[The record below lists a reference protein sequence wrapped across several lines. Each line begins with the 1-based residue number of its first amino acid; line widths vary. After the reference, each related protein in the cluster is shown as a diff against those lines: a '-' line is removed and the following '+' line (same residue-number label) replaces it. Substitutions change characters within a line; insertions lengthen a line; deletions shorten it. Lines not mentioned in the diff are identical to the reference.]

1 MLALFWK
8 IVYTKQNT
16 AFLILSIFS
25 MQYKIPVQI
34 ENEDSIFLGL
44 SFRQLWIIMWWWG
57 IAYGLFTV
65 LEPRL
70 GSQVALIFVIPLVI
84 IGIII
89 ALLKISEMTFLP
101 IVFNSLRLTLNAK
114 KRLWS
119 KGTDSYEPGDIGA
132 IYIKK
137 EQKWE
142 ANLSF
147 AEKMK
152 SNDEI
157 AQKIKNL

>member
-1 MLALFWK
+1 
-8 IVYTKQNT
+8 
-16 AFLILSIFS
+16 

-34 ENEDSIFLGL
+34 ENEDTIFLGL
-44 SFRQLWIIMWWWG
+44 SFRQLGIIMGWWWL
-57 IAYGLFTV
+57 AYGLFTV
-65 LEPRL
+65 LEPRI
-70 GSQVALIFVIPLVI
+70 GSQVALIFVIPLVV

-101 IVFNSLRLTLNAK
+101 IVLNSLRLTLNAK

-119 KGTDSYEPGDIGA
+119 QGTDSYEPWDIGA

-137 EQKWE
+137 KQKWE

-147 AEKMK
+147 AEKIK

-157 AQKIKNL
+157 AENIKNL